1 MLSLRVCATSL
12 IIACTLIHH
21 VSLMH
26 LVYLLDLSCIFV
38 EAFFGVFE
46 LPVFIMIILLDSP
59 DCLPT

>member
-1 MLSLRVCATSL
+1 
-12 IIACTLIHH
+12 
-21 VSLMH
+21 MH